1 MPCDGEHAL
10 LEDVEESDELVERVG
25 ARVVDARG
33 APRAM
38 DSRKSLVPVALRE
51 GAERGADAVVVPAQ
65 IGEASGGQPPGRLD
79 QDVVDG
85 ASDRLRVV
93 GQSEGIQIG
102 AIGERRFFT
111 N

>member
-1 MPCDGEHAL
+1 
-10 LEDVEESDELVERVG
+10 
-25 ARVVDARG
+25 
-33 APRAM
+33 M
-38 DSRKSLVPVALRE
+38 DSRKSLVPVTLRE

-102 AIGERRFFT
+102 AHRLREQVFDHELVLDLRRLIGADHREVLDARPRLDERT
-111 N
+111 